1 MAWMLC
7 IDSSL
12 HKFRPQGLYIYGF
25 QDLVIQ
31 NLKEAAMGK
40 NSKDFI
46 RMRNHCMF
54 QWISQ
59 DLLCSSNGRSKWA
72 YAMIDNS

>member
-1 MAWMLC
+1 MLC

-54 QWISQ
+54 Q
-59 DLLCSSNGRSKWA
+59 
-72 YAMIDNS
+72 